1 LAATCSRTGSVT
13 DGGNQRA
20 SQAAPRAVVVV
31 GAGHQ
36 LAAAQFAGV
45 REGVGA
51 AQVTGVVQQRGGDEG
66 GRRAPGGRQC
76 PGLQQ
81 VLRDRDRLPEVL
93 PGAFGREQLGQ
104 PARRRHDRGHARSR
118 VVKHPPPPRWYGP
131 QVNGQ

>member
-1 LAATCSRTGSVT
+1 MT

-45 REGVGA
+45 REVVGA
-51 AQVTGVVQQRGGDEG
+51 AQVVGVAQQRGDDEG

-81 VLRDRDRLPEVL
+81 VPCDRDGLPEVL
-93 PGAFGREQLGQ
+93 PALSDANSSASW
-104 PARRRHDRGHARSR
+104 PAGDMIADMPAPRLCSIRLRPGGTGHR
-118 VVKHPPPPRWYGP
+118 
-131 QVNGQ
+131 